1 MDNNDLSI
9 FVNNVKFNFR
19 VGVILE
25 YKNNILIEKGK
36 KATHSVIPGGRVKTL
51 EDTKNTLIREI
62 QEEMHF
68 DISKKDIKLQ
78 NVIEN
83 FFTSN
88 DVKYHELF
96 FVYRIKLDEND
107 EIIKRDKKELIN
119 YDSDGNWYEFIS
131 INDIEKENIKP
142 EIIKKIV
149 KEDKFKNIVVRD

>member
-96 FVYRIKLDEND
+96 FVYRIK
-107 EIIKRDKKELIN
+107 RDKKELIN

>member
-107 EIIKRDKKELIN
+107 EII
-119 YDSDGNWYEFIS
+119 S